1 MPTPTRQRS
10 RLSKTLLG
18 GVLGGLLLVGCASQN
33 TGLVSPPVAPLE
45 SEIAQNDRAEDG
57 VAPEAKSQPSAQ
69 SVDQAVMEGAVTE
82 GAGSTTALAA
92 TALAATAVSAAPQ
105 LAKTA
110 ELEISVE
117 DAPLSL
123 QTAQQIVRQ
132 NQGDLLQLQDTA
144 PLSST
149 LPHQAYLQ
157 LRVPY
162 DRLDQT
168 LTQLAALGTVKRQ
181 SIAAEDVST
190 QLVDFEARLRNLKK
204 AEESVL
210 KIMERSG
217 EIGDVLKVA
226 QELQNIREN
235 IERITAQLQSLKT
248 RVAFSTI
255 NLYLVEPIGNIPGPD
270 RSWNQELS
278 SAWQTST
285 RALENSLRAIVVV
298 LIWGVAFS
306 PYILVMGG
314 SVLIYR
320 WLAGKGMGN
329 RE

>member
-82 GAGSTTALAA
+82 GAGSTTAL
-92 TALAATAVSAAPQ
+92 AVSAAPQ

-255 NLYLVEPIGNIPGPD
+255 NLYLVEPGIN
-270 RSWNQELS
+270 
-278 SAWQTST
+278 
-285 RALENSLRAIVVV
+285 LRRDT
-298 LIWGVAFS
+298 LNH
-306 PYILVMGG
+306 
-314 SVLIYR
+314 
-320 WLAGKGMGN
+320 KGF
-329 RE
+329 RV